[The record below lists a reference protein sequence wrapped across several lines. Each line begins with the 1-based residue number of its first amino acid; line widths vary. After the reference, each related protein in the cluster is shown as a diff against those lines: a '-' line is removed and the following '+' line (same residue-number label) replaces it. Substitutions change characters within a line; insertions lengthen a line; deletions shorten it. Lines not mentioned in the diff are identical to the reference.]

1 MSQPLSDP
9 VMAEYITIMV
19 INNKS
24 SSKWLSKYLLNAYT
38 LGTGVANSPRLLLG
52 TGGLLRRRGN
62 VGKKV
67 LEYTKRVPK
76 RPEVRMFSLFSV
88 FLQRYGDGRRV
99 TQHFTQMRNVPAYS
113 QLGRLGYI
121 KIPY

>member
-1 MSQPLSDP
+1 
-9 VMAEYITIMV
+9 MAEYITIMV

-24 SSKWLSKYLLNAYT
+24 SSKWFSKYLLDAYT
-38 LGTGVANSPRLLLG
+38 LGTGVANSPRLLSG
-52 TGGLLRRRGN
+52 TGGLWRRRGN

-99 TQHFTQMRNVPAYS
+99 TQRFTQMRNVPAYS
-113 QLGRLGYI
+113 RLERLGYT
-121 KIPY
+121 KIPC